1 MHSSCDTTPIN
12 TKTYPCFLSIEGSYG
27 NFTSCVHS
35 FVIGRCSWCYN
46 SWPTPSLCH
55 HWDLET
61 YLWCHK
67 GKGSWHTRKGRGA
80 GGGVVV
86 CFQVSFLPCESWSEP
101 PADSEFL
108 SFFVLYSRLL
118 ADFLSHLAKWVKLM
132 KFEAENEFF
141 CTWKVEKPQS
151 TSSTP

>member
-86 CFQVSFLPCESWSEP
+86 CFEVSFSCVRAGHNIL
-101 PADSEFL
+101 
-108 SFFVLYSRLL
+108 SRL
-118 ADFLSHLAKWVKLM
+118 HKWSGRRL
-132 KFEAENEFF
+132 EAAELKKREIG
-141 CTWKVEKPQS
+141 EKHNSKQIPLTRAINLTNLNIQNILNWI
-151 TSSTP
+151 